1 MTLIRD
7 IYQFLDEFSPFNAAF
22 SYDNC
27 GLLVGNFDNTVNKV
41 LLSLDI
47 TKNVIKEAKG
57 LGAELIISHHP
68 IIFKPIKFVN
78 SDSALHLLCELN
90 ISAICAHTNLDV
102 AKEGVNYQLA
112 KALMLKNLKP
122 LTYEENSPLGF
133 LGTLEKTMTCK
144 EFANYVKK
152 QLRCDGLR
160 YTKINRPINTVA
172 VCSGSGGNLVDEV
185 AAKNADVFV
194 TGEIKHSQILQANEL
209 NIAIVD
215 AGHYRTENVIISPL
229 TQKLRLKF
237 KNVEFLESRVF
248 TDNMEYI

>member
-1 MTLIRD
+1 MTSIKD
-7 IYQFLDEFSPFNAAF
+7 IYQFLDEFSPFNTAF

-27 GLLVGNFDNTVNKV
+27 GLLVGNFENPVHKV

-47 TKNVIKEAKG
+47 TKDVINEAKS

-68 IIFKPIKFVN
+68 IIFKPIKYVN
-78 SDSALHLLCELN
+78 SYSALHLLCELN

-112 KALMLKNLKP
+112 KTLMLKNLKP
-122 LTYEENSPLGF
+122 LTYEGNNPLGL
-133 LGTLEKTMTCK
+133 LGTLEKIMTYK
-144 EFANYVKK
+144 EFANYVKNCLK
-152 QLRCDGLR
+152 CEGLR

-172 VCSGSGGNLVDEV
+172 VCSGSGGNLINEV
-185 AAKNADVFV
+185 AAKNADVFL

-215 AGHYRTENVIISPL
+215 AGHYKTENVIIPPL
-229 TQKLRLKF
+229 AEKLRLEF
-237 KNVEFLESRVF
+237 KNVEFLESKVF
-248 TDNMEYI
+248 TDNIEYI